1 MKSVH
6 DKSVKK
12 ILSYLL
18 ILPLVFFLS
27 SVIAQSTDPSSP
39 DFFIKEIDDL
49 FNDII
54 FDDIEGVKTK
64 IIKEGMSP
72 NTLDKYGN
80 PAIVVAAREGK
91 NKVLRFL
98 SDNKDINLEL
108 TNTVGENALM
118 FLSLNGNFEFV
129 KYFVS
134 VKHVAIDKEGW
145 TALHYAATNGHLDIV
160 KYLIANDADVDSD
173 SPTNVTPL
181 MMAARYGHIHVVKYL
196 LDHGADL
203 SAKNSQNLTAIDMAH
218 KANQSEIRDG
228 LISRWKKLYGR
239 DYQLSQ

>member
-1 MKSVH
+1 MSFLKKSFLFCV
-6 DKSVKK
+6 
-12 ILSYLL
+12 L
-18 ILPLVFFLS
+18 IFSLFFFSNLAL
-27 SVIAQSTDPSSP
+27 AQTNDPGSP

-54 FDDIEGVKTK
+54 FDDIDGVKTK
-64 IIKEGMSP
+64 ISKDGMSP
-72 NTLDKYGN
+72 NTIDKYGN
-80 PAIVVAAREGK
+80 PAIVIAARESK
-91 NKVLRFL
+91 NKVLKFL
-98 SDNKDINLEL
+98 ADSKDINLEL

-129 KYFVS
+129 KYFIS
-134 VKHVAIDKEGW
+134 VKHAAVDKEGW
-145 TALHYAATNGHLDIV
+145 TALHYASTKGHLDIV
-160 KYLIANDADVDSD
+160 KYLIAHDADVDAD
-173 SPTNVTPL
+173 SPSNSTPL

-203 SAKNSQNLTAIDMAH
+203 TAKNTQNLTAIDMAN

-228 LISRWKKLYGR
+228 LIARWKKVYGR